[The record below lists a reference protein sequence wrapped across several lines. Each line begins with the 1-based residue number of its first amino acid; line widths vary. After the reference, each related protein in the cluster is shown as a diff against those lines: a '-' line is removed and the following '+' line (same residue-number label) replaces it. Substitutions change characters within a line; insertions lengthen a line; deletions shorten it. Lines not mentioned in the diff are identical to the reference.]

1 MFKRI
6 LVPLD
11 GSESAECVLSHV
23 VNLATW
29 LNADVTLLHVLRPM
43 HAARG
48 GSNQIKYPDAL
59 HDRGVTLI
67 RAYLDEVI
75 SRLRNTGVNVRSSV
89 VTGEVPRMIVERA
102 RSGQFGLIALA
113 YKTHRDMFGRSSSTV
128 FNGIWKRTLTPLMAI
143 NPSTE
148 RPIDQIVSPPSN
160 VVLPLDGTRSAEWAV
175 PYVRR
180 FAKAAN
186 INVTITGTL
195 RPGITTVLRSIG
207 VRRTR
212 GSALL
217 ESYLETKADDLRAS
231 GIDVQV
237 AKSISKPTVSQIL
250 GRSNSTDS
258 LIVIAS
264 HLRSGWARLM
274 PGSLGHKII
283 NRANGPVILVPVP
296 IGQSKTDM
304 PMTDKEANTR
314 NV

>member
-23 VNLATW
+23 VYLAAW
-29 LNADVTLLHVLRPM
+29 LKADVTLLHVLRPM
-43 HAARG
+43 HATRG

-113 YKTHRDMFGRSSSTV
+113 HKARSGMFSRTSRTV
-128 FNGIWKRTLTPLMAI
+128 FDGVWKRTLTPLMAVSA
-143 NPSTE
+143 STE
-148 RPIDQIVSPPSN
+148 RPIDQIVSPPGN
-160 VVLPLDGTRSAEWAV
+160 VVLPLDGTKPAEWAV
-175 PYVRR
+175 PYVRWV
-180 FAKAAN
+180 AKAAN
-186 INVTITGTL
+186 INVTIAGTL
-195 RPGITTVLRSIG
+195 RPGIMTALRSIG
-207 VRRTR
+207 ANRTPV
-212 GSALL
+212 SALL

-237 AKSISKPTVSQIL
+237 AEPISKPSASPIL
-250 GRSNSTDS
+250 GRPNPKGS
-258 LIVIAS
+258 LIVMAS
-264 HLRSGWARLM
+264 HVRSGWARLM
-274 PGSLGHKII
+274 LGSLGHKMID
-283 NRANGPVILVPVP
+283 RANGPVILVP
-296 IGQSKTDM
+296 IGRSKTGM

-314 NV
+314 DL